1 MQHETPRAS
10 TQKTVSILLV
20 EDGTEIMSLAR
31 SYLERRGDFRVDPV
45 VSIRQALDRIKSKPY
60 DIILAFDQLPDV
72 GGIEFVSDM
81 SGLELLKYLKQTG
94 NTTPFILYSHH
105 SRDKITVEDLSYA
118 QELTFPRGEDIRPQ
132 LDEISLVLRQAVL
145 RKRLER
151 DMRNQYESLL
161 EMVSSS
167 PVAVCRVSGTII
179 EWASD
184 QLPLL
189 FREPPGSFKG
199 RDISAIFPD
208 QSISDRALREMTL
221 HKDPDGFGRTEA
233 RCKRSDGT
241 EIFCRLSLRQVD
253 PDDASRGVLLSVTD
267 ITEVVELRE
276 EVRQLEVR
284 YRELQQISGTL
295 IMRTGDQG
303 KILFMNKAGLE
314 LFGYSDREILGKTVA
329 EAIMAPGSEGAPV
342 GDPFATPITGEESGM
357 HISEHVR
364 RNGDRVFIAWTFRP
378 VSGQEGEG
386 TETLWFG
393 HDITDYE
400 HPGFGRI
407 STASWRDPIIAGTDV
422 EGEVFDA
429 VFHICT
435 EIVRE
440 GREGHKV
447 GTTFIV
453 GDAPAVMEQ
462 SRQLGLNPFEGHPE
476 GRRTVTNPDTK
487 ENIKEFATMDG
498 AFVVNGYGV
507 FEAARRYLTAP
518 AEGIDIPEGFG
529 TRHRSAAA
537 MTKVTRSIA
546 FVVSESGGRIS
557 ILRDGRIVKLIA

>member
-1 MQHETPRAS
+1 
-10 TQKTVSILLV
+10 
-20 EDGTEIMSLAR
+20 
-31 SYLERRGDFRVDPV
+31 
-45 VSIRQALDRIKSKPY
+45 
-60 DIILAFDQLPDV
+60 
-72 GGIEFVSDM
+72 
-81 SGLELLKYLKQTG
+81 
-94 NTTPFILYSHH
+94 
-105 SRDKITVEDLSYA
+105 
-118 QELTFPRGEDIRPQ
+118 
-132 LDEISLVLRQAVL
+132 
-145 RKRLER
+145 
-151 DMRNQYESLL
+151 
-161 EMVSSS
+161 MVSSS
-167 PVAVCRVSGTII
+167 PVAVCRVAGTTI

-184 QLPLL
+184 QLALL

-199 RDISAIFPD
+199 REISGLFPD
-208 QSISDRALREMTL
+208 QSAADRALREMTL
-221 HKDPDGFGRTEA
+221 HKDPDGLGRTEA
-233 RCKRSDGT
+233 RFIRSDGT
-241 EIFCRLSLRQVD
+241 EIFCRMSLRQVD
-253 PDDASRGVLLSVTD
+253 PDDITRGVLLSVTD
-267 ITEVVELRE
+267 ITEVVVLRE
-276 EVRQLEVR
+276 QVRQLEVR
-284 YRELQQISGTL
+284 YRELQQISGTI
-295 IMRTGDQG
+295 IMRTDPQG

-314 LFGYSDREILGKTVA
+314 LFGYSDREILGKTVV
-329 EAIMAPGSEGAPV
+329 ETIMVPGADGVPG
-342 GDPFATPITGEESGM
+342 GDPFAAPVTHDESGM

-364 RNGDRVFIAWTFRP
+364 RNGDLVFVAWTARP

-386 TETLWFG
+386 TETLCFG

-407 STASWRDPIIAGTDV
+407 STASWRDPILSGTDV
-422 EGEVFDA
+422 EGDVFDA

-447 GTTFIV
+447 GTTFIL
-453 GDAPAVMEQ
+453 GDAGAVMEQ

-537 MTKVTRSIA
+537 MTKATRSIA

-557 ILRDGRIVKLIA
+557 ILRDGRIVKLIS